1 MGTFLKLILVLSAQL
16 ALLSAHTQ
24 ASAPRVAVCVAG
36 AVRSLI
42 EQVVY
47 ESMWSF
53 FHLEDVDVYFHL
65 FTATELSARG
75 QRNLTTAHET
85 QLHEALKYAKGV
97 RFQATENP
105 TTCGQMTTGKFYK
118 IEMCAK
124 MIQTAITEGELKYDI
139 LVVTRPDLEYDVS
152 RYHNIH
158 SFTLQRNDNWFVQVG
173 DEMYVAAFQQGI
185 ALSATLTK
193 ARCCDV
199 KRHLPPQCFLAPS
212 ARDTRPPRANFIQRR
227 HFQIMNQISLFRGR
241 PPYRIVRTMEQQLEI
256 NGRDTFTLHGL
267 TKPDVGTFA
276 DPVLSPPILNWYN
289 LTDGEQLNWL
299 EAYLSK
305 PNV

>member
-1 MGTFLKLILVLSAQL
+1 MGLIPKLGVLLA
-16 ALLSAHTQ
+16 ALLAWRPADSK

-47 ESMWSF
+47 ESMWNF
-53 FHLEDVDVYFHL
+53 FHLEAIDVYFHL

-75 QRNLTTAHET
+75 QRNLTIAHKS

-97 RFQATENP
+97 RFQVTENP

-124 MIQTAITEGELKYDI
+124 MIQTAVKEGGLEYDI
-139 LVVTRPDLEYDVS
+139 LVVTRPDLEYDLS

-158 SFTLQRNDNWFVQVG
+158 SFTLQRNDNWFMQVG
-173 DEMYVAAFQQGI
+173 DEMYLAAFQRGI

-193 ARCCDV
+193 ARCCDI
-199 KRHLPPQCFLAPS
+199 KRHLPPQCFLATS
-212 ARDTRPPRANFIQRR
+212 VRDTRPPRANFIQRR
-227 HFQIMNQISLFRGR
+227 HFQTMNQLSLFRGR
-241 PPYRIVRTMEQQLEI
+241 PPYRIVRTMDQQHEI
-256 NGRDTFTLHGL
+256 NGRDAFTLHGL
-267 TKPDVGTFA
+267 TKPDVGTFSE
-276 DPVLSPPILNWYN
+276 PVLSPPILDWSN
-289 LTDGEQLNWL
+289 LTDDEQLTWL
-299 EAYLSK
+299 AGYLSK
-305 PNV
+305 STS